1 MKNKKTNDLVLAG
14 IFVSMGLILP
24 IVFHGFGGGGPVFL
38 PMHIPVLIAG
48 FFLELPFA
56 IAVGILTPVLSSLL
70 TGMPPVFPV
79 LPYMALELTVYSAV
93 VSLLYR
99 KLKLNVYIS
108 LIISMICGRIMAGI
122 AVWALITFFTVQ
134 LPSPVLFIQG
144 AIINGLPGIVIQLI
158 LIPII
163 VLSTNRFKNTAV

>member
-1 MKNKKTNDLVLAG
+1 MKNQRINNLVLSG
-14 IFVSMGLILP
+14 IFIAMGLILP
-24 IVFHGFGGGGPVFL
+24 MIFHGFGGGGPVFL

-70 TGMPPVFPV
+70 TGMPPLFPV
-79 LPYMALELTVYSAV
+79 LPYMALELAVYSAV

-122 AVWALITFFTVQ
+122 AIWALITFFTVQ
-134 LPSPVLFIQG
+134 LPSPVVFIQG
-144 AIINGLPGIVIQLI
+144 AIIKGIPGIVIQLI
-158 LIPII
+158 LIPIV
-163 VLSTNRFKNTAV
+163 VLSTNKFKSTAS